1 MIKLIAFDWNGTLL
15 ADTNPSLKAS
25 NEVFKIYGLKPI
37 NITGFRQTFTIPI
50 KKMWENNGLKREI
63 NFLEQSL
70 TFHPLYEK
78 YAAHTRT
85 RQGTKELLTWLENH
99 RIKQMIYS
107 NHIAPDIIKQLMR
120 LNIFEYFDEVLA
132 RPVGDHSHTLNK
144 NKEQKLYDYVKRNK
158 LKPREVI
165 TVGDTEEEIEIG
177 KAAGFYT
184 VAITGGYNS
193 TSRLKKQKPDFLIH
207 NMLELK
213 KIIKKLNQI

>member
-15 ADTNPSLKAS
+15 ADTANSCRAS
-25 NEVFKIYGLKPI
+25 NKVFKIYGLKPI
-37 NITGFRQTFTIPI
+37 SITGFRKTFTIPI
-50 KKMWENNGLKREI
+50 KKMWENNGLNKEI
-63 NFLEQSL
+63 DFLEQSK
-70 TFHPLYEK
+70 TFHSIYEE
-78 YAAHTRT
+78 YAVHTRT
-85 RQGTKELLTWLENH
+85 RQGSKTLLAWLENH

-132 RPVGDHSHTLNK
+132 RSAGDHSHTLNK
-144 NKEQKLYDYVKRNK
+144 SKEQKLYDYVKRNK
-158 LKPREVI
+158 LKPLEVI

-184 VAITGGYNS
+184 VAITGGYNT

-207 NMLELK
+207 KMLELK
-213 KIIKKLNQI
+213 RIIQKLNKI